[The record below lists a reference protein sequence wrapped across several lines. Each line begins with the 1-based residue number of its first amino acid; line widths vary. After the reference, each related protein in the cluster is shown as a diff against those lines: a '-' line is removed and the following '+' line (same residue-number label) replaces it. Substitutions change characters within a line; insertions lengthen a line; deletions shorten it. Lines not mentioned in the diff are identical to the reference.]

1 MERAKPSVLRNAIQI
16 AHEYVRAGI
25 TFVCV
30 PVDTDEQHTEAASMA
45 ARNRNSMIKDSEPK
59 E

>member
-1 MERAKPSVLRNAIQI
+1 MERAKPTVLRNALQV

-30 PVDTDEQHTEAASMA
+30 PVDTDEQHVEATVMAS
-45 ARNRNSMIKDSEPK
+45 RNLNSMIKDAED
-59 E
+59 EE

>member
-1 MERAKPSVLRNAIQI
+1 MDRAKPSVLRNALQI

-45 ARNRNSMIKDSEPK
+45 ARNLNSMIKDADAE

>member
-1 MERAKPSVLRNAIQI
+1 MDRAKPSVLRNALQV

-30 PVDTDEQHTEAASMA
+30 PVDTDEQHTEAATMA
-45 ARNRNSMIKDSEPK
+45 ARNLNGMIKDAEG
-59 E
+59 EE